1 MITRRRFVMAAAA
14 TLAAGAGVCLYT
26 FKIGPHHI
34 EFARRDM
41 PIIGLPAR
49 LDGLTLA
56 HMTDIHVGPQVADLY
71 VAGVFDRV
79 REITPDI
86 VAYTGDYISEE
97 HGIQNHATRMY
108 ANLPRGRLATVA
120 TLGNHDYG
128 PSWSKSSEAA
138 WVAQMLRDNGVTVLR
153 NEVADVGGLQV
164 VGMDDLWAN
173 QFDPKK
179 AFASHDRDRASL
191 VLSHNPDTADEDGWG
206 NYAGWILSGHTHGG
220 QCKPP
225 FLPPPMLPV
234 RNKRYT
240 AGEFDVGNNRRL
252 YVNRG
257 VGHLLAVRF
266 NVRPEVAVFTLRR
279 A

>member
-1 MITRRRFVMAAAA
+1 MAAAA
-14 TLAAGAGVCLYT
+14 ALATGAGVCLYT
-26 FKIGPHHI
+26 FKIGPHHV
-34 EFARRDM
+34 EFVRGDM
-41 PIIGLPAR
+41 PISGLPAR

-56 HMTDIHVGPQVADLY
+56 HMTDIHVGPQVADSY
-71 VAGVFDRV
+71 VAGVFERV
-79 REITPDI
+79 RELAPDI
-86 VAYTGDYISEE
+86 IVYTGDYISEE
-97 HGIQNHATRMY
+97 HGIQKHATRVY

-120 TLGNHDYG
+120 SLGNHDYG
-128 PSWSKSSEAA
+128 SRWSDPSEAA

-153 NEVADVGGLQV
+153 NEIADVEGLQV
-164 VGMDDLWAN
+164 IGMDDLWAD
-173 QFDPKK
+173 QFDPKE
-179 AFASHDRDRASL
+179 AFASHDRKRASL

-206 NYAGWILSGHTHGG
+206 DYAGWILSGHTHGG

-240 AGEFDVGNNRRL
+240 AGEFDLGNNRRL

-257 VGHLLAVRF
+257 VGHLLPVRF

-279 A
+279 V